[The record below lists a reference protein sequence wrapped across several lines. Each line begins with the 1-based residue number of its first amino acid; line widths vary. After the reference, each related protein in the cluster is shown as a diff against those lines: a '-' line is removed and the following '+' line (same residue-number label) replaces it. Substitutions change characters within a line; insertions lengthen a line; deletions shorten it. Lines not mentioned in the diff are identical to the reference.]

1 MAKFFVSSEDVF
13 DTEIKI
19 QGSDVNHIKNVLRLP
34 VGKEI
39 TISDRQGREFECII
53 KEINVETVTAQI
65 KNVKEN
71 DTEPAVDTVLFQSL
85 IKGEKMEF
93 VIQKS
98 VEIGV
103 TTIIPIMTH
112 RCVVKLETEKK
123 LKSKVERWQK
133 IAESAA
139 KQSRRGIIPKVCMP
153 MTMKEAISYAKDH
166 LNVSCIPYEL
176 EHALHIKTFLQPLK
190 VDSIGIFIGPEG
202 GFTEEE
208 IALADQAGVQA
219 ITLGKRILRSET
231 AGLFTLANIMYEM
244 GEIEHGG
251 SDISSS

>member
-1 MAKFFVSSEDVF
+1 MAKFFVEPEAVKE
-13 DTEIKI
+13 TEILI
-19 QGSDVNHIKNVLRLP
+19 TGTDVNHIKNVLRLP

-39 TISDRQGREFECII
+39 TINDRQGREFECII
-53 KEINVETVTAQI
+53 KAISIESVTAQI
-65 KNVKEN
+65 ISSKEN
-71 DTEPAVDTVLFQSL
+71 DTEPAVETILFQSL

-103 TTIIPIMTH
+103 TKIIPMVAN
-112 RCVVKLETEKK
+112 RCVVKLESDKK
-123 LKSKVERWQK
+123 LKSKIERWQK

-139 KQSRRGIIPKVCMP
+139 KQSRRGIIPEICMP
-153 MTMKEAISYAKDH
+153 MTMKEAIAFAKDH
-166 LNVSCIPYEL
+166 LDVSCIPYEL
-176 EHALHIKTFLQPLK
+176 EQACHIKAFLRPLK

-208 IALADQAGVQA
+208 VQEAASQGVQA
-219 ITLGKRILRSET
+219 VTLGRRILRSET

-244 GEIEHGG
+244 GESDNGG
-251 SDISSS
+251 SDVSDR